1 MRKHCL
7 SANHRDAILWTNASS
22 GVGNSSAQTV
32 DAHVLREWEGARKR
46 SAAGGMERSGSLCG
60 RGCQSAE
67 AAPLAMMGQ
76 CLSAEAPTLATMGQ
90 SRWARADGP
99 EPKCEKPLRGSKKL
113 IAFGVLDDNGLD
125 GV

>member
-1 MRKHCL
+1 M
-7 SANHRDAILWTNASS
+7 ANDASS
-22 GVGNSSAQTV
+22 GVGNSFAQTV

-67 AAPLAMMGQ
+67 AAPLATIGW
-76 CLSAEAPTLATMGQ
+76 LRWASAEARETA
-90 SRWARADGP
+90 AR
-99 EPKCEKPLRGSKKL
+99 ERKL

>member
-1 MRKHCL
+1 M
-7 SANHRDAILWTNASS
+7 
-22 GVGNSSAQTV
+22 

-76 CLSAEAPTLATMGQ
+76 CLSAEAAPLATMGQ
-90 SRWARADGP
+90 SRSASVAP
-99 EPKCEKPLRGSKKL
+99 QKPLRWLRWASAEARETAAWERKL

>member
-22 GVGNSSAQTV
+22 GAGNSSAQTV
-32 DAHVLREWEGARKR
+32 DDHVLVNGRVPASEALREGWSEAEVCAEELAAPQKPLRR
-46 SAAGGMERSGSLCG
+46 SR
-60 RGCQSAE
+60 SAE
-67 AAPLAMMGQ
+67 AAPLVTMGQ
-76 CLSAEAPTLATMGQ
+76 CRARETSAREQ
-90 SRWARADGP
+90 
-99 EPKCEKPLRGSKKL
+99 KL

>member
-67 AAPLAMMGQ
+67 AAPLA
-76 CLSAEAPTLATMGQ
+76 TMGQ

-99 EPKCEKPLRGSKKL
+99 VPKREKPLRGSKKL

>member
-32 DAHVLREWEGARKR
+32 DDHVLVN
-46 SAAGGMERSGSLCG
+46 
-60 RGCQSAE
+60 
-67 AAPLAMMGQ
+67 
-76 CLSAEAPTLATMGQ
+76 
-90 SRWARADGP
+90 GP
-99 EPKCEKPLRGSKKL
+99 VPLRGSKNL

>member
-1 MRKHCL
+1 M
-7 SANHRDAILWTNASS
+7 ANDASS

-67 AAPLAMMGQ
+67 AAPLAVMGQ

-90 SRWARADGP
+90 SRWARA
-99 EPKCEKPLRGSKKL
+99 EARETAAWKQKL

>member
-7 SANHRDAILWTNASS
+7 PAIHRDAILWTNASS

-76 CLSAEAPTLATMGQ
+76 CLSAEAAPLATMGQ
-90 SRWARADGP
+90 SRWASAER
-99 EPKCEKPLRGSKKL
+99 EKPLRWSES
-113 IAFGVLDDNGLD
+113 
-125 GV
+125 

>member
-1 MRKHCL
+1 MHKHCL
-7 SANHRDAILWTNASS
+7 PANHRDAILWTNASS

-67 AAPLAMMGQ
+67 AAPLVTMGQ
-76 CLSAEAPTLATMGQ
+76 C
-90 SRWARADGP
+90 RARETAAR
-99 EPKCEKPLRGSKKL
+99 ERKL

>member
-32 DAHVLREWEGARKR
+32 DAHVPREWEGARKR

-67 AAPLAMMGQ
+67 AAPLA
-76 CLSAEAPTLATMGQ
+76 TMGQ
-90 SRWARADGP
+90 SRWASAEARETAAR
-99 EPKCEKPLRGSKKL
+99 ERKL